1 MLCTSGMWDSLGVW
15 TADKTTPV
23 ADDARSQHSRKK
35 EGCHQFNGI
44 WRHPWEF
51 IPEPEKVSIFGK
63 SYAARQVV
71 FGLSGRP

>member
-1 MLCTSGMWDSLGVW
+1 MWDSLGVG
-15 TADKTTPV
+15 TADKTTPE
-23 ADDARSQHSRKK
+23 ADDAKRQPSRKK

-44 WRHPWEF
+44 RRHPWEF
-51 IPEPEKVSIFGK
+51 IPVPDKVSISGK